1 MQPNLIF
8 SYLLR
13 NKEARLWHLV
23 DEWIHEIDRDF
34 DHVMILEE
42 IDDSLAVLMLK
53 FCWDID
59 DMVHLK
65 VIKLF
70 YNLLINQLAK
80 CNDWKGKDFEQG
92 VLEKSK
98 GTQLGRLSTLQLL
111 QKQIAQRK

>member
-1 MQPNLIF
+1 M
-8 SYLLR
+8 
-13 NKEARLWHLV
+13 

-65 VIKLF
+65 VCPTTFILKM
-70 YNLLINQLAK
+70 YY
-80 CNDWKGKDFEQG
+80 
-92 VLEKSK
+92 V
-98 GTQLGRLSTLQLL
+98 
-111 QKQIAQRK
+111 

>member
-1 MQPNLIF
+1 MLVFYSRRNSIS

-65 VIKLF
+65 VIKLVLYLF
-70 YNLLINQLAK
+70 IGNVAQ
-80 CNDWKGKDFEQG
+80 CNDWEGQNVE
-92 VLEKSK
+92 
-98 GTQLGRLSTLQLL
+98 
-111 QKQIAQRK
+111 